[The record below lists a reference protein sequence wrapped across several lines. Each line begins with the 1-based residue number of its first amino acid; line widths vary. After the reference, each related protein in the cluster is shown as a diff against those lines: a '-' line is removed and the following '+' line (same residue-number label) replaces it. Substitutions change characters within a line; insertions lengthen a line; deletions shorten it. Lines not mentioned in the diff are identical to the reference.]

1 MKTGVEYF
9 SVCYAQFVPVPKV
22 WAFRKGGGRVWS
34 VRLSLLNVAY
44 TLFSN
49 LRFGAFAGLG
59 NTLKLCRTRECVCCH
74 LC

>member
-1 MKTGVEYF
+1 MVFGL
-9 SVCYAQFVPVPKV
+9 SVLNRVYNLCESVLN
-22 WAFRKGGGRVWS
+22 RVWS